1 MIMYST
7 MPTGSIQHGAS
18 HIKEKGALRYE
29 HGNILPIEA
38 LEDSTEVG
46 PTLYSATDMLLAK

>member
-1 MIMYST
+1 

-38 LEDSTEVG
+38 LEDSTDVG
-46 PTLYSATDMLLAK
+46 PTLYSATDTLLAKLLDVA